1 VLRTTLSPHRRS
13 RLQLDPFG
21 REGLI
26 RLLVNL
32 QVIFFEIRCFL
43 NSLITETVPPAR
55 PRRRFRSSRLIGE
68 FEKPW
73 LEDNK
78 RRPNWDSIIFYTCI
92 GIALGKQL
100 TKLYRAG
107 MLLTLLQSCFGLY
120 LLVCVRRGSQVRGTH
135 SVSPSSLSA
144 FANCLTYT
152 LKWCMVLDEDF
163 ATLDTNVWNHEVQL
177 NGFG

>member
-1 VLRTTLSPHRRS
+1 MLRTTLSPHRRS
-13 RLQLDPFG
+13 RLQLDLFG

-32 QVIFFEIRCFL
+32 QVIFFKIRYFL
-43 NSLITETVPPAR
+43 NSLITEPVPPAR

-100 TKLYRAG
+100 TKLYPAG
-107 MLLTLLQSCFGLY
+107 MILTLLAKLFRVISVGLRMQRFPSTRY
-120 LLVCVRRGSQVRGTH
+120 ALCIAIITFWICKLSDLHPKVVHGSR
-135 SVSPSSLSA
+135 
-144 FANCLTYT
+144 
-152 LKWCMVLDEDF
+152 
-163 ATLDTNVWNHEVQL
+163 
-177 NGFG
+177 